1 MKAFRPTLIAAMMTA
16 LMVGAPAWAADLADK
31 LDRVKVDLV
40 APPMVHA
47 HEQKATTGPKVLEF
61 TMTIEEKKIV
71 IDDKG
76 TTLQAMTFDG
86 SMPGPTMVVHEGDYV
101 EITLVNPASNAMPH
115 NVDFHAAT
123 GALGGAKLTDV
134 APGEQATMRFKAD
147 RSGVFVYHCAPEGMV
162 PWHVVSGMSGTLMVL
177 PRDGLKDPEGNE
189 LKYDRAYT
197 IGEFDLYIPKNED
210 GTYKDYASLADSY
223 ADTVEAMRK
232 LIPTHVVF
240 NGKVGALTGEGA
252 MKANVGETV
261 LMIHSQANRDTRP
274 HLIGGHG
281 DWVWETGKFAN
292 APEKNLE
299 TWFIRGGSAGA
310 ALYTFKQPGVYAYVN
325 HNLIEAFELG
335 AAGHFV
341 VEGKWND
348 DLMKQIKATGPIT
361 KETAAMLEARA
372 KKLAT
377 AKSALTPAPKQ
388 AAAAA
393 APAKQAAAA
402 PAKPAA
408 KKVASTHPDGEKLYK
423 TACVACHSTGVANA
437 PKLGDK
443 TAWAPLIEKG
453 MDSILEVAIKG
464 KGAMPP
470 RGASSADD
478 ATLRAAVEYMI
489 GSVQ

>member
-1 MKAFRPTLIAAMMTA
+1 MKAFRPTLLAAVMSAVMA
-16 LMVGAPAWAADLADK
+16 GVPAFADTADK

-40 APPMVHA
+40 APPMVHP
-47 HEQKATTGPKVLEF
+47 HEQKATSGPKVVEF
-61 TMTIEEKKIV
+61 TMTIEEKKVV

-76 TTLQAMTFDG
+76 TTLQAMTFNG

-101 EITLVNPASNAMPH
+101 ELTLINPATNAMPH

-123 GALGGAKLTDV
+123 GALGGAKLTNV
-134 APGEQATMRFKAD
+134 NPGEQAVLRFKAD
-147 RSGVFVYHCAPEGMV
+147 RSGTFVYHCAPEGMV

-177 PRDGLKDPEGNE
+177 PRDGLKDPKGNE

-197 IGEFDLYIPKNED
+197 IGEFDLYIPKDEN
-210 GTYKDYASLADSY
+210 GKYKDYKTLADSY
-223 ADTVEAMRK
+223 EETMEVMRT
-232 LIPTHVVF
+232 LTPTHIVF

-252 MKANVGETV
+252 LKAKVGETV

-292 APEKNLE
+292 PPEKDLE

-325 HNLIEAFELG
+325 HNLIEAFEKG

-348 DLMKQIKATGPIT
+348 DYMKQIKAPGPIT
-361 KETAAMLEARA
+361 KENQAMIDA
-372 KKLAT
+372 KTKKT
-377 AKSALTPAPKQ
+377 
-388 AAAAA
+388 AAA
-393 APAKQAAAA
+393 APAAAAKQAAA
-402 PAKPAA
+402 PAA
-408 KKVASTHPDGEKLYK
+408 KKVASVHPEGEKLYK
-423 TACVACHSTGVANA
+423 SACVACHSTGVANA

-443 TAWAPLIEKG
+443 AAWSPLIAKG
-453 MDSILEVAIKG
+453 MDSLMEVALKG

-478 ATLRAAVEYMI
+478 ATLRKAVEYMV
-489 GSVQ
+489 SVVQ